1 MNKVQLAPGIF
12 VVRFK
17 TQYEL
22 ASTFLRIQEH
32 YESTRFKD
40 RVFTLEEYMDW
51 YAERFGAFTYFQD
64 WSGFNVP
71 STALRP
77 FYDGTFDALREKERR
92 LLAMFRKTREPFY
105 VIGIA
110 SEQDL
115 HHEVAHALYYMRPEY
130 RQAVDAAM
138 RKYNTKALARRLA
151 AMGYHRSV
159 LADEVHAYLVST
171 KDLGAIKATRH
182 APLRKELMTIYRR
195 FAPSLTR

>member
-1 MNKVQLAPGIF
+1 MTKSQVAPDIF

-40 RVFTLEEYMDW
+40 RVFTLEDYMDW
-51 YAERFGAFTYFQD
+51 YAERFGAFTYLED

-77 FYDGTFDALREKERR
+77 FYDGTFDPLREKERR
-92 LLAMFRKTREPFY
+92 LLAMFKKTREPFY

-115 HHEVAHALYYMRPEY
+115 HHELAHALYFMRPEY

-138 RKYNTKALARRLA
+138 RKYNTKALARKLN

-182 APLRKELMTIYRR
+182 ASLRKELTTIYRR
-195 FAPSLTR
+195 FAPALTR